1 MVTVGTVYR
10 LMRELTPE
18 LRALHDLARAAAQGE
33 YEVEDLLRRICS
45 AIIEIFEFDRAS
57 VARYVAEGKLLVPL
71 VALNVDEAALPEFVP
86 LESQPLFERA
96 LEAGEA
102 VFVED
107 VRVDPV
113 LSPELI
119 ETFGVRS
126 VLAVPLIAGGECL
139 GFISADRGGRVF
151 RLEQSTLDLLTTIG
165 TVSAVFVARA
175 FELSELRRLNELKS
189 NFIALASHE
198 LRTPVAV
205 VHGIAA
211 TLHLRGDE
219 LAGDQLEQLRRTLH
233 EQTDRTRRLVDQLL
247 DLSRL
252 EANAIPIRPERFRVR
267 RRVEEVVLGVAGER
281 MGEVNI
287 EIPPDVEGVADPD
300 AFDRV
305 VSNLVTNA
313 LRYGAPPVIVTAQP
327 SDRHLRLVVEDRGRG
342 VSPEFVPALFERFTR
357 SETSG
362 GTLGGAGLGLSIA
375 QSYAHA
381 HGGELFYEPAEPHG
395 ARFELVLP
403 VGNAVT

>member
-1 MVTVGTVYR
+1 
-10 LMRELTPE
+10 MRELTPE

-45 AIIEIFEFDRAS
+45 TIVDIFEFDRAS
-57 VARYVAEGKLLVPL
+57 VARYVAESKLLAPL
-71 VALNVDEAALPEFVP
+71 VALNVDEDLLPDFVP

-96 LEAGEA
+96 LAAGEA

-107 VRVDPV
+107 VREDPV
-113 LSPELI
+113 LSPDLVEA
-119 ETFGVRS
+119 FGVRS
-126 VLAVPLIAGGECL
+126 VLAVPLVSGGECI
-139 GFISADRGGRVF
+139 GFISADRGGTVF
-151 RLEQSTLDLLTTIG
+151 RLDQPTLDLLTTIG
-165 TVSAVFVARA
+165 ALSAVFVARA

-205 VHGIAA
+205 IHGIAA
-211 TLHLRGDE
+211 TLHLRGSE
-219 LAGDQLEQLRRTLH
+219 LADDQLRQLRRTLY
-233 EQTDRTRRLVDQLL
+233 EQTDRSRRLVDQLL

-281 MGEVNI
+281 MGEIDI
-287 EIPPDVEGVADPD
+287 EIPPDLEGVADPD

-327 SDRHLRLVVEDRGRG
+327 SDRHLRLAVEDRGRG
-342 VSPEFVPALFERFTR
+342 VAPEFVPALFERFTR
-357 SETSG
+357 SEASG
-362 GTLGGAGLGLSIA
+362 QALGGAGLGLSIA

-381 HGGELFYEPAEPHG
+381 HGGELFYEEAKPHG

-403 VGNAVT
+403 VGNSVA